1 MRAVSG
7 RDRRNADNL
16 TIALAAKLNRTRTQ
30 GKQGVILA
38 TADAVARVEVGAALT
53 NEDLTSVNQLAA
65 VALHAEAL
73 RVRVATVTGGT
84 KALLMCHQ
92 VLLSARGNVGFRR
105 SR

>member
-16 TIALAAKLNRTRTQ
+16 AITLATELDRTRTQ
-30 GKQGVILA
+30 GEQGVVLA
-38 TADAVARVEVGAALT
+38 TANAVARVEVGAALT
-53 NEDLTSVNQLAA
+53 NEDLTSVDQLAA

-73 RVRVATVTGGT
+73 RVRVAAVTGGT
-84 KALLMCHQ
+84 KALLMCPQ
-92 VLLSARGNVGFRR
+92 LLLSARGNVGFRR

>member
-16 TIALAAKLNRTRTQ
+16 AIALAAELDRTRAQ
-30 GKQGVILA
+30 GEQGVILA
-38 TADAVARVEVGAALT
+38 TANAVARVEVGAALT
-53 NEDLTSVNQLAA
+53 NEDLTSVDQLAA

-73 RVRVATVTGGT
+73 RVGVAAVTGGT

-92 VLLSARGNVGFRR
+92 LLLSARGNVGFRR